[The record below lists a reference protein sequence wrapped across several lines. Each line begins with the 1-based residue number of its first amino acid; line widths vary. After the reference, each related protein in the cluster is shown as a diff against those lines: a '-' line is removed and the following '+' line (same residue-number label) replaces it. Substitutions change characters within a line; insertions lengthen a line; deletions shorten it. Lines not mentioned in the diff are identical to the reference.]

1 MRFHRLSRVARVA
14 VVAVALLVPGL
25 VPAQS
30 PVADGEAGAVDIP
43 HIAEVP
49 APAPPVPL
57 LWKVS
62 GERGALY
69 LLGSFHFLQ
78 PADYPLSDDVGH
90 VLDRAGEVV
99 FELSPE
105 ELESPTL
112 AMQMMQAG
120 LRSDGSRLDDDL
132 PPALAAD
139 LAAWGEAN
147 LAAQPTGG
155 MSAQSLQL
163 FEPWFA
169 SLLVTTTELGRYGLQ
184 AQLGMDAYL
193 ARQARE
199 AGKPTAGLETAAEQ
213 IGFLDGLGRVEQ
225 VEMLREALDQADG
238 GQAAIEALHGAWRAG
253 DATQLWNGMALDMR
267 ARFPALYRR
276 INSERNDAWLP
287 KLEQMLQQDGEILV
301 VVGTLHLLGEDGVVE
316 KLAAKGYEVERIC
329 SACAPPPV
337 IEIGD
342 GIAPPPDET
351 VPAPEPPSAV
361 PTDGTPTQPPPT
373 DDDGQDDDEVPA
385 PAVPAPPVAPA
396 RADGNG
402 TPRGR

>member
-1 MRFHRLSRVARVA
+1 MRLLPVLRAARVA
-14 VVAVALLVPGL
+14 ALAFVFLGL
-25 VPAQS
+25 APTAWAQS
-30 PVADGEAGAVDIP
+30 PAAVDEVAPSAVP

-62 GERGALY
+62 GDHGALY

-78 PADYPLSDDVGH
+78 PADYPLSEDVART
-90 VLDRAGEVV
+90 LAAAGEVV

-139 LAAWGEAN
+139 LAAWGQAN

-163 FEPWFA
+163 FKPWFA

-199 AGKPTAGLETAAEQ
+199 AGKATAGLETASEQ
-213 IGFLDGLGRVEQ
+213 IGFLDGLGQVEQ
-225 VEMLREALDQADG
+225 VEMLREALDQAQG
-238 GQAAIEALHGAWRAG
+238 GQASIETLHGAWRAG
-253 DATQLWNGMALDMR
+253 DAAQLWNGMALDMR

-276 INSERNDAWLP
+276 INTERNDAWLP

-329 SACAPPPV
+329 SACAPPPT

-342 GIAPPPDET
+342 GTAPLPEERTPASSPMTAPKDEAPVPPADADDAPPPQPDL
-351 VPAPEPPSAV
+351 PAR
-361 PTDGTPTQPPPT
+361 D
-373 DDDGQDDDEVPA
+373 
-385 PAVPAPPVAPA
+385 PAPPE
-396 RADGNG
+396 R
-402 TPRGR
+402 